1 MSNISELIANYKNAR
16 QEISFLMAFLSD
28 LRLERGGGFIPP
40 SEDAILAAAVEL
52 YKHHNP
58 WVQREYGTEPF

>member
-1 MSNISELIANYKNAR
+1 MDTPQMVRANYRKALREIQILINEVTKLRVDDGLSCR
-16 QEISFLMAFLSD
+16 QF
-28 LRLERGGGFIPP
+28 G
-40 SEDAILAAAVEL
+40 EDAILAAAVEL

>member
-1 MSNISELIANYKNAR
+1 MSNPETVKANYRNAIR
-16 QEISFLMAFLSD
+16 EISVIVNELAQVRVRYGVASLSF
-28 LRLERGGGFIPP
+28 G
-40 SEDAILAAAVEL
+40 EDAVLAAAVEL

>member
-1 MSNISELIANYKNAR
+1 MSSVSELTANYSNAR
-16 QEISFLMAFLSD
+16 KEISFLMVFLSE
-28 LRLERGGGFIPP
+28 LHVERFNTVLMC

>member
-1 MSNISELIANYKNAR
+1 MDKVSELIANYRKAR
-16 QEISFLMAFLSD
+16 GEISFLMTYLSD
-28 LRLERGGGFIPP
+28 LTVERGNSFIAP
-40 SEDAILAAAVEL
+40 SEDAVLAAAVEL

>member
-1 MSNISELIANYKNAR
+1 MHNPETVKANYRNAIR
-16 QEISFLMAFLSD
+16 EISVIVNELAQVRVGSLSF
-28 LRLERGGGFIPP
+28 G
-40 SEDAILAAAVEL
+40 EDAVLAAAVEL